1 MSAQNALQFFGDDAV
16 SAMPYGDMMP
26 GLIRRA
32 EPVSEPDDDGE
43 QETPMAI
50 TLELVWAAIAIAVAC
65 ATAMFLAN

>member
-26 GLIRRA
+26 GLVRRA
-32 EPVSEPDDDGE
+32 DPAPEQDADRE
-43 QETPMAI
+43 QEAPMAI